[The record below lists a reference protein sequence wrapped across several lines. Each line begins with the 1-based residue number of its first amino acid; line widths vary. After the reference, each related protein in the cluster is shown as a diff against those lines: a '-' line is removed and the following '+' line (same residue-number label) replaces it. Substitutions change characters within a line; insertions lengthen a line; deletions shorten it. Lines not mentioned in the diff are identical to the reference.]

1 MSINTGLQSV
11 LGWDWHQKQ
20 QRSLDQ
26 NQVTLRKKQIEEFY
40 KTDSSQYLEDFL
52 ETYDVGLI
60 IFGSIEGNF
69 FPEFPTR
76 LEEKLG
82 DKVSKLYDKDNYK
95 IYEYNAESK

>member
-11 LGWDWHQKQ
+11 LGGLAPKAT
-20 QRSLDQ
+20 RSLDQ

-40 KTDSSQYLEDFL
+40 KTDSYQYLEDFL

-60 IFGSIEGNF
+60 IFGSIESNF
-69 FPEFPTR
+69 FPEFPSR

-82 DKVSKLYDKDNYK
+82 DKVTKLYDKDNYK